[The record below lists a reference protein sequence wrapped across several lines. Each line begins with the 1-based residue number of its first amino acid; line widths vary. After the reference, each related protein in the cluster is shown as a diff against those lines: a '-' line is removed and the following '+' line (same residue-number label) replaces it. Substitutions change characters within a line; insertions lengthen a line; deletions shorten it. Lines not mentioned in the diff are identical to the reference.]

1 MKMMKWALLGGA
13 AFAVMS
19 TSAQADELT
28 ALKAQLETLQARV
41 SQLEAQP
48 AASMP
53 SGFSLLS
60 IRDGSNGTVVPER
73 QSDRTDPDS
82 GITLSVLPAAD
93 VAPTAEISVSGEIRT
108 LLVYNDQGFFD
119 GDDFLDDE
127 LDGDGDGHLD
137 VQVRGR
143 LVVNGKVD
151 TAVGEVGAHIRLQ
164 GGNPFDN
171 HDAGDLAHMNQA
183 YGWWKFAPNWQL
195 IAGYWDTTAAI
206 QAGVDWDFTLGTGGP
221 SDKNTE
227 QMRLVYGTDGPFSLA
242 IALEDTDD
250 AFTAIG
256 GGDSCADTAV
266 GIDPGPDG
274 ILGTE
279 DDIPFDTAFATC
291 DDIDSETDRG
301 KWPAIAGYIM
311 YNNDN
316 LMFQVAGVYQDDQF
330 GDDQDWGVGAGA
342 RIGLGDMFTVTAA
355 AVFAKGYNG
364 WTNNLAVGQDD
375 EFWAASVG
383 LIFNLAEATRV
394 EIGGGYEHVNAEHD
408 QIVVFDGFS
417 GQPFD
422 QRLWIVTAGIY
433 WDPVSQVTV
442 GLQGQYNS
450 AHREA
455 DVFVGGDPL
464 VDGDEFEGDSD
475 SNNNFTVR
483 FGTWLR
489 FP

>member
-73 QSDRTDPDS
+73 QSDKVDPDS

-108 LLVYNDQGFFD
+108 LLIYNDRGFFD
-119 GDDFLDDE
+119 GNDFLE
-127 LDGDGDGHLD
+127 GEEGDGNGHLD
-137 VQVRGR
+137 VRVRGR

-171 HDAGDLAHMNQA
+171 HDDGDLAHMNQA

-206 QAGVDWDFTLGTGGP
+206 QAGVDWDFTFGGQGP

-242 IALEDTDD
+242 IAVEDTDD
-250 AFTAIG
+250 ARTAIA
-256 GGDSCADTAV
+256 GGDSCV
-266 GIDPGPDG
+266 DG
-274 ILGTE
+274 GFVIGE
-279 DDIPFDTAFATC
+279 DDFSIANGNCEDV
-291 DDIDSETDRG
+291 SSHTDRG
-301 KWPAIAGYIM
+301 QWPAIAGYIM

-316 LMFQVAGVYQDDQF
+316 LMFQIAGVYQDDQF
-330 GDDQDWGVGAGA
+330 GDKQDWGIGAGA

-355 AVFAKGYNG
+355 AVYAKGYNG
-364 WTNNLAVGQDD
+364 YTDNLSVGTDD
-375 EFWAASVG
+375 RFWAASLG

-394 EIGGGYEHVNAEHD
+394 ELGAGIEDVNAEHD
-408 QIVVFDGFS
+408 RIADIGFEG

-422 QRLWIVTAGIY
+422 QRLWNLSAGIY

-442 GLQGQYNS
+442 GLFGIYNHLRLETNVYNS
-450 AHREA
+450 N
-455 DVFVGGDPL
+455 DPL
-464 VDGDEFEGDSD
+464 VNDDGFFESADNTENS
-475 SNNNFTVR
+475 FTVS